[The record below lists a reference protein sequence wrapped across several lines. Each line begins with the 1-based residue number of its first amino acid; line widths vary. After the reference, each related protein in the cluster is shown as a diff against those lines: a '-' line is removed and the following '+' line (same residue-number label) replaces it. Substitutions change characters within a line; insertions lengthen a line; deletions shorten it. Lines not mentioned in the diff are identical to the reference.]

1 MKETDP
7 RNVTVKELPTL
18 APPWIDVVRNPD
30 VLGTLYSDVPPL
42 ESVRLRSFH
51 LDWRGPALTLRAD
64 LPAYPDP
71 DRAPPEWSELGHD
84 TLQLHVQFT
93 AVEDLTVRGW
103 ISAVPVDISLAALP
117 YRRIL
122 VRIAEAGFEFCFTA
136 SDSLTVGHIS
146 SYRQT
151 ETGSDEV
158 PHSFVSRLDTRLFTS
173 LPGTHEST
181 FYQ

>member
-1 MKETDP
+1 M
-7 RNVTVKELPTL
+7 
-18 APPWIDVVRNPD
+18 
-30 VLGTLYSDVPPL
+30 
-42 ESVRLRSFH
+42 
-51 LDWRGPALTLRAD
+51 
-64 LPAYPDP
+64 
-71 DRAPPEWSELGHD
+71 
-84 TLQLHVQFT
+84 
-93 AVEDLTVRGW
+93 EDLTVHGW
-103 ISAVPVDISLAALP
+103 IPTAPVDVSLATLA

-122 VRIAEAGFEFCFTA
+122 VRIAEAGFGLSFTS

-146 SYRQT
+146 SYRMT

>member
-7 RNVTVKELPTL
+7 RNVTVKELPAL
-18 APPWIDVVRNPD
+18 VPHWIDLVRNSD

-51 LDWRGPALTLRAD
+51 LDWRGPALTLRID
-64 LPAYPDP
+64 LPTYPDP
-71 DRAPPEWSELGHD
+71 DRVPLEWSERGHD
-84 TLQLHVQFT
+84 NLQLQVQFV

-103 ISAVPVDISLAALP
+103 IPTVPVDISLAALP
-117 YRRIL
+117 CRRIL
-122 VRIAEAGFEFCFTA
+122 VRIAEVGFEFSFTA
-136 SDSLTVGHIS
+136 SDSLTIGHIS
-146 SYRQT
+146 SYRMT
-151 ETGSDEV
+151 ETRSDEV

-173 LPGTHEST
+173 PPGTHEST

>member
-1 MKETDP
+1 MTP
-7 RNVTVKELPTL
+7 H
-18 APPWIDVVRNPD
+18 WIDLVRNSD
-30 VLGTLYSDVPPL
+30 ILGTLYSDVPPL

-51 LDWRGPALTLRAD
+51 LDWRGPALTLRID
-64 LPAYPDP
+64 LPTYPGP
-71 DRAPPEWSELGHD
+71 DRVPPEWSERGHD
-84 TLQLHVQFT
+84 ALQLQVQFA

-103 ISAVPVDISLAALP
+103 IPVVPVDISLAALP
-117 YRRIL
+117 CRRIL

-146 SYRQT
+146 SYRKT

-158 PHSFVSRLDTRLFTS
+158 PHSFASRLDTRLFIS